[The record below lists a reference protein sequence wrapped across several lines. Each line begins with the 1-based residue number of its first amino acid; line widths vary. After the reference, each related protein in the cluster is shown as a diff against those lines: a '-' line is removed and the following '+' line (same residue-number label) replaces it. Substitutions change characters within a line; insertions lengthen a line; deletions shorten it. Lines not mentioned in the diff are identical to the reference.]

1 MVTASNRRHA
11 FFTLR
16 FYHAA
21 ILDRRRTCAYRRSG
35 MAKAGGGEATILVA
49 DDDPSILGM
58 LRARLSAVGYRV
70 VTAGDGGD
78 ALEVARREKPALVVL
93 DVMMP
98 TMTGWEVCRELRADP
113 ATAAVKIIMLTA
125 IGSAM
130 NEMTSP
136 LYGADAYL
144 DKPFEF
150 TDLEAQI
157 AKQLTA

>member
-1 MVTASNRRHA
+1 
-11 FFTLR
+11 
-16 FYHAA
+16 
-21 ILDRRRTCAYRRSG
+21 
-35 MAKAGGGEATILVA
+35 MAKAGGREATILVA

-58 LRARLSAVGYRV
+58 LRARLTAAGYRV

-78 ALEVARREKPALVVL
+78 ALEVARREHPALVVL

-98 TMTGWEVCRELRADP
+98 TMSGWEVCRELRADP

-136 LYGADAYL
+136 LYGANAYL

-150 TDLEAQI
+150 TELERQI
-157 AKQLTA
+157 AAQLA